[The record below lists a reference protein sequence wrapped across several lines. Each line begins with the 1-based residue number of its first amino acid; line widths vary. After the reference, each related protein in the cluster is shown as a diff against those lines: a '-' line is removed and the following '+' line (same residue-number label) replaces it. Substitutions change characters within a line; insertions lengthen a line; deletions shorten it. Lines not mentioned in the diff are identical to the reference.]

1 MTAETVQSLKLML
14 RPATGFQSLNGERG
28 RESHGHGGVEMP
40 DILRCSGRDRMYVS
54 AFVKRILKRY
64 LR

>member
-1 MTAETVQSLKLML
+1 MEREAEKVTAM
-14 RPATGFQSLNGERG
+14 
-28 RESHGHGGVEMP
+28 VEMP